1 MITKVK
7 KQEIAEAIDLK
18 RKNGPQRVTAEYS
31 EEFLQFLIDNYNDP
45 DDLAYAC
52 YYYGF
57 SMGIYSV
64 LRMKPEF
71 DANRNLEVP
80 GPKLA
85 KQ

>member
-1 MITKVK
+1 MIQLSDK
-7 KQEIAEAIDLK
+7 E
-18 RKNGPQRVTAEYS
+18 NGTPLGKIS
-31 EEFLQFLIDNYNDP
+31 EEDLQFLIDNYNDP